1 MRNNQSLI
9 ILNAA
14 LIVIITIAVHIL
26 SGMGYYTTDLEP
38 GWTVHPGTTGVTI
51 TKSPKLAA
59 IIYILIGLQIVL
71 VASLVFYMLR
81 RQR

>member
-1 MRNNQSLI
+1 MRNNQFMI
-9 ILNAA
+9 IGNAA

-51 TKSPKLAA
+51 TKSPKLAT
-59 IIYILIGLQIVL
+59 IIYILIGLQFVL
-71 VASLVFYMLR
+71 VASLVYHIIKR
-81 RQR
+81 PR

>member
-1 MRNNQSLI
+1 MRNKQLLI

-51 TKSPKLAA
+51 SKSPKLSLV
-59 IIYILIGLQIVL
+59 IYILIGLQILL
-71 VASLVFYMLR
+71 VASLVYHVLR
-81 RQR
+81 RTR